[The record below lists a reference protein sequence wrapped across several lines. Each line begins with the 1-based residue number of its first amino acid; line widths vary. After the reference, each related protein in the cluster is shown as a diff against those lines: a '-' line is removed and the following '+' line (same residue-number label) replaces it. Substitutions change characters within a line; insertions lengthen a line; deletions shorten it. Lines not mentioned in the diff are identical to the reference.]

1 MRVRAG
7 MADSAPP
14 PSPTRIQI
22 QYGLASEQGRRP
34 RNEDYAGIWLGTPGQ
49 QATQGIAAA
58 VADGVGGSKGG
69 RVAAE
74 LAVRSFIDAYYA
86 QPETMGVQHA
96 AATSIDAFNRW
107 LHKLGRTDAL
117 LENAACT
124 FTALILLGRKA
135 HIFHVGDSRAYRL
148 SENQLTLLTED
159 HTLKQPDLNHVL
171 YRAIGIEPFVRLDH
185 VVEPLRPHDRFLLC
199 SDGVYGTL
207 GDRRIRN
214 LLLRRSAP
222 EEAAKEIVAAALQ
235 AGSADNA
242 TAVVVDVIALPAIEH
257 TDLSPTIRGL
267 TIRDPAPRAGDTVDG
282 FRLDSILSEGR
293 YSRLFKAVDT
303 TDGDRRVVVKF
314 PQPTV
319 AAEATYHLAFVRE
332 AWVAA
337 RIHNPWIGE
346 VIEVPPERQTCLYS
360 VMPFYE
366 GETLERRLGRKPR
379 LTLREGVEIAGR
391 IAKAVAALHRA
402 GIVHRDIKPDNVIL
416 EAGGGL
422 RLIDLGVVRLPRV
435 EDFPTADIPGTPSYM
450 APELFAGQPG
460 DELSD
465 VYALGVT
472 VYRTFSDHYPYG
484 EVEPFS
490 RPRFGRPAP
499 LSRYRPDLPGWLD
512 ALLERTVAV
521 ERKDRTADAIEFAME
536 LESGLARGEPV
547 SLRRV
552 PLYDRNPVR
561 FWQIVSVALGLTLL
575 LTNL

>member
-1 MRVRAG
+1 
-7 MADSAPP
+7 MADRTATSP
-14 PSPTRIQI
+14 PTRIQI

-49 QATQGIAAA
+49 QATQGIVAA

-86 QPETMGVQHA
+86 QPETVGVQHA
-96 AATSIDAFNRW
+96 AASSIDAFNGW
-107 LHKLGRTDAL
+107 LHKMGRTDAL

-124 FTALILLGRKA
+124 FTSLILLGRKV
-135 HIFHVGDSRAYRL
+135 HVFHVGDSRAYRL
-148 SENQLTLLTED
+148 SDSQLTLLTED

-171 YRAIGIEPFVRLDH
+171 FRAVGIEPFVRLDH
-185 VVEPLRPHDRFLLC
+185 VAEPLRPHDRFLLC
-199 SDGVYGTL
+199 SDGVHGTL
-207 GDRRIRN
+207 GKSRLRD

-222 EEAAKEIVAAALQ
+222 EEAAREIVAAALD
-235 AGSADNA
+235 AGSHDNA
-242 TAVVVDVIALPAIEH
+242 TAVVIDVIALPAVEH
-257 TDLSPTIRGL
+257 TDLAPAISALP
-267 TIRDPAPRAGDTVDG
+267 IRDPAPKAGETVDG
-282 FRLDSILSEGR
+282 FRLDGVLSDGR
-293 YSRLFKAVDT
+293 YSRLFKAADT
-303 TDGDRRVVVKF
+303 TDGDRPVVVKF

-319 AAEATYHLAFVRE
+319 ATEKTYHLAFVRE
-332 AWVAA
+332 AWVAT
-337 RIHNPWIGE
+337 RIHNPWVGA
-346 VIEVPPERQTCLYS
+346 VIEVPPEHQTCLYS

-379 LTLREGVEIAGR
+379 LTLREGAGIATR

-416 EAGGGL
+416 ESSGGL

-435 EDFPTADIPGTPSYM
+435 EDFPAPDTPGTPSYM

-472 VYRTFSDHYPYG
+472 VYRAFTDRYPYG
-484 EVEPFS
+484 EIEPFS
-490 RPRFGRPAP
+490 HPRFGKPVP
-499 LSRYRPDLPGWLD
+499 LSRYRPDLPGWLE
-512 ALLERTVAV
+512 AMLERAVAADRK
-521 ERKDRTADAIEFAME
+521 ERMADAIEFAME
-536 LESGLARGEPV
+536 LENGLERGEPV
-547 SLRRV
+547 SPRRV
-552 PLYDRNPVR
+552 PFYERDPVR
-561 FWQIVSVALGLTLL
+561 FWQIVSAMLALTLL

>member
-1 MRVRAG
+1 MGDPVRT
-7 MADSAPP
+7 
-14 PSPTRIQI
+14 SPARIQI
-22 QYGLASEQGRRP
+22 QYGLASERGRRP

-49 QATQGIAAA
+49 QATQGIVAA

-96 AATSIDAFNRW
+96 AASSIDAFNRW

-135 HIFHVGDSRAYRL
+135 HVFHVGDSRAYRL
-148 SENQLTLLTED
+148 SDSQLTLLTED

-171 YRAIGIEPFVRLDH
+171 FRAVGIEPFVRLDH

-199 SDGVYGTL
+199 SDGVHGVL
-207 GDRRIRN
+207 GMRRIRD

-222 EEAAKEIVAAALQ
+222 EEAAKEIVAAALE
-235 AGSADNA
+235 AGSADNV
-242 TAVVVDVIALPAIEH
+242 TAVVLDVIALPAVEH
-257 TDLSPTIRGL
+257 TDLAPAISAL
-267 TIRDPAPRAGDTVDG
+267 TIRDPTPKAGETVDG
-282 FRLDSILSEGR
+282 FRLDSILSDGR
-293 YSRLFKAVDT
+293 YSRLLKAVDT
-303 TDGDRRVVVKF
+303 ADSDRNVVVKF
-314 PQPTV
+314 PQPAV
-319 AAEATYHLAFVRE
+319 AAETTYHLAFVRE
-332 AWVAA
+332 AWVAT
-337 RIHNPWIGE
+337 RIHSPWIGE

-379 LTLREGVEIAGR
+379 LGLREGVGIASR
-391 IAKAVAALHRA
+391 IAKAVASLHRA

-416 EAGGGL
+416 ESGGGL

-435 EDFPTADIPGTPSYM
+435 EDFPASDIPGTPSYM

-465 VYALGVT
+465 VYSLGVT
-472 VYRTFSDHYPYG
+472 VYRAFSNHYPYG
-484 EVEPFS
+484 EIEPFS
-490 RPRFGRPAP
+490 HPRFGRPAP
-499 LSRYRPDLPGWLD
+499 LSRYRPDLPGWLE
-512 ALLERTVAV
+512 AVLERAVAV
-521 ERKDRTADAIEFAME
+521 ERRERMADAIEFALE
-536 LESGLARGEPV
+536 LENGLERGEPV
-547 SLRRV
+547 SPRRV

-561 FWQIVSVALGLTLL
+561 FWQIVSVALVLTLL
-575 LTNL
+575 LTNI